1 MLVGIHH
8 TALSTPDVDRAV
20 AFYRDLFGFEVAFDF
35 AWDEGNRAFQ
45 RTHAAP
51 ETRGRVV
58 MLERAGARL
67 EVFEYAKPVPR
78 QQPDPAG
85 NADHGICHFAFEVK
99 QIEAEV
105 ERLRRAGMRF
115 LSDPVP
121 QAYVKCCYG
130 RDPDGNLI
138 ELIEYFD
145 HDVEHPAQRSEGGSP

>member
-8 TALSTPDVDRAV
+8 TALSTPDVERAV

-35 AWDEGNRAFQ
+35 AWDEDNRAFQ

-58 MLERAGARL
+58 MLERGSARL
-67 EVFEYAKPVPR
+67 EIFEYAKPVPR
-78 QQPDPAG
+78 PMTGPPG
-85 NADHGICHFAFEVK
+85 NADHGLCHLAFEVK
-99 QIEAEV
+99 QIDDEV

-145 HDVEHPAQRSEGGSP
+145 EDAAPPP